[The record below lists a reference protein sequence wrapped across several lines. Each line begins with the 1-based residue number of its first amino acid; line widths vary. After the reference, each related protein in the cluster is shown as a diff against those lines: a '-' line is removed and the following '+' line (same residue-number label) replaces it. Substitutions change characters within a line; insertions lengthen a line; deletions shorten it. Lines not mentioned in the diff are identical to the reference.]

1 MPPVLALYEDVF
13 SNAATLALPPM
24 PRLIFLVHG
33 GVTVA
38 DRTLSDGEAWQG
50 EGAAT
55 LAAGTA
61 GATCWRFELTA
72 AAAADGMTAG
82 VASRAKLSARL
93 DTLPAGDLLLRA
105 DSVGFPPG
113 GCAYLHRHQ
122 GPGIR
127 CLIEGGIRIDTHGRS
142 TSYGPGGAWYETGP
156 DAGVRAG
163 RRRSSE
169 PLHPRDDPA
178 ARAARAKARSSTSTR
193 PTRTSRACS
202 NTRSSPTRR
211 SHDRRSSFPCTA
223 RRSDRAATPSPI
235 SRRCWPRPRRC
246 AAATCSPASPPA
258 SGEERVAAQYALA
271 DLPLATLP
279 RRARRSLRKR
289 RGDAADRRHATI
301 ARRLPR
307 SPISPSADCATGSCR
322 MRRPRT
328 PSPRSPPASRPRWRR
343 R

>member
-13 SNAATLALPPM
+13 SNAATLALPPV

-38 DRTLSDGEAWQG
+38 DRTLSEGEAWHG
-50 EGAAT
+50 ESAAT

-61 GATCWRFELTA
+61 GATCWRFELTT

-142 TSYGPGGAWYETGP
+142 TSYGPGCAWYETGP
-156 DAGVRAG
+156 DAV
-163 RRRSSE
+163 
-169 PLHPRDDPA
+169 
-178 ARAARAKARSSTSTR
+178 
-193 PTRTSRACS
+193 
-202 NTRSSPTRR
+202 
-211 SHDRRSSFPCTA
+211 F
-223 RRSDRAATPSPI
+223 
-235 SRRCWPRPRRC
+235 
-246 AAATCSPASPPA
+246 
-258 SGEERVAAQYALA
+258 AQA
-271 DLPLATLP
+271 
-279 RRARRSLRKR
+279 
-289 RGDAADRRHATI
+289 AADRPSRFIRVMILPRTLAGKSSIQYVNEADKDKPRVQQYKIFADAPI
-301 ARRLPR
+301 ARPKE
-307 SPISPSADCATGSCR
+307 
-322 MRRPRT
+322 
-328 PSPRSPPASRPRWRR
+328 
-343 R
+343 